1 MESLLQAENISK
13 RYGDKLLFENI
24 SLSIGEGQKIALVA
38 KNGTGKTS
46 LLNILAGA
54 DSPDGGSL
62 SRRRDVRIGYLPQE
76 IEMDSEKTVL
86 DAVFV
91 LENEITQTIRQ
102 YNDCLYSES
111 HEVLPSL
118 LDKMDA
124 LNAWDYESR
133 IKQILGKLD
142 IHDLDKKIGTLSG
155 GQKKRV
161 ALAGLLICEPQLLI
175 LDEPTNQLDL
185 NVIEWLE
192 DYLSVANITIFMV
205 THDRYFLDRICDTI
219 IEMDGGNIYS
229 YSGNYTYYVEKRA
242 ERIENLQ
249 ANIERAQNL
258 MRTEQEWIRRMPK
271 ARSHKAKY
279 RIDEFENLKARASQ
293 RIDNRK
299 LELDVANQRLGKKII
314 DIYNIS
320 KSYGEQKIIDEFSYK
335 VTRGEKIGIVGR
347 NGVGKTTFLNLIT
360 GNLAPDSGHI
370 EIGQTV
376 KFAYYTQD
384 GIAFNDDDKPIDIVR
399 KISDDVKLRDGKSFS
414 ASGLLNYFMFTGD
427 MQHTLVRKLS
437 GGEKRRLY
445 LCTVLIQQPNVLIMD
460 EPTNDLDITTLQVL
474 EEYLTMIDA
483 TVIIVSHDRFFMDKI
498 VDHLF
503 VFEGDGKISDF
514 PGNYTQFRDSDAYI
528 RYLGTTQPKEEKPAK
543 EANAEPRKPINAPKK
558 KLSYKDQREY
568 DMLEKEIEELNA
580 KRVAMEEELNS
591 GRLSPFGIA
600 AKSSE
605 YSQLIDSIDEK
616 EMRWLELAEMLE

>member
-24 SLSIGEGQKIALVA
+24 NINISEGQKIALVA

-46 LLNILAGA
+46 LLNILAGT
-54 DSPDGGSL
+54 DSSDSGKL
-62 SRRRDVRIGYLPQE
+62 SFRRDVRIGYLPQE
-76 IEMDSEKTVL
+76 IDIDPNKTVL

-91 LENEITQTIRQ
+91 LENEITSTIRD
-102 YNDCLYSES
+102 YNNCLFSET
-111 HEVLPSL
+111 HEILPGL

-133 IKQILGKLD
+133 IKQILGKLN
-142 IHDLDKKIGTLSG
+142 IHDFDRKIGQLSG

-185 NVIEWLE
+185 NIIEWLE
-192 DYLSVANITIFMV
+192 DYLSAANITIFMV
-205 THDRYFLDRICDTI
+205 THDRYFLDNICDTI
-219 IEMDGGNIYS
+219 IEIDRGQTFTYN
-229 YSGNYTYYVEKRA
+229 GNYTYYVEKRA
-242 ERIENLQ
+242 ERIENLH

-279 RIDEFENLKARASQ
+279 RIDEFENLKARATQ

-314 DIYNIS
+314 DIYNVS
-320 KSYGEQKIIDEFSYK
+320 KSFDDKKIICDFSYK
-335 VTRGEKIGIVGR
+335 VAKGEKIGIVGQ

-360 GNLAPDSGHI
+360 GNLSPDSGHI

-384 GIAFNDDDKPIDIVR
+384 GISFNEDDKPIDIVR

-445 LCTVLIQQPNVLIMD
+445 LCTVLIRQPNVLIMD
-460 EPTNDLDITTLQVL
+460 EPTNDLDIMTLQVL

-483 TVIIVSHDRFFMDKI
+483 SVIIVSHDRFFMDKI
-498 VDHLF
+498 VDHVF
-503 VFEGDGKISDF
+503 VFEGDGRIVDF
-514 PGNYTQFRDSDAYI
+514 PGNYTQFRDSKEYA
-528 RYLGTTQPKEEKPAK
+528 RYLENTQPVKTTRTKEDVAVKPQAVK
-543 EANAEPRKPINAPKK
+543 GVKK
-558 KLSYKDQREY
+558 KLTYNEQREY
-568 DMLEKEIEELNA
+568 EMLEKELDELNA
-580 KRVAMEEELNS
+580 KRAKMEEDMNS
-591 GRLSPFGIA
+591 GVLSPMEIA
-600 AKSSE
+600 SMSTE
-605 YSQLIDSIDEK
+605 YSAVIEQIDVK
-616 EMRWLELAEMLE
+616 EMRWLELAEKME